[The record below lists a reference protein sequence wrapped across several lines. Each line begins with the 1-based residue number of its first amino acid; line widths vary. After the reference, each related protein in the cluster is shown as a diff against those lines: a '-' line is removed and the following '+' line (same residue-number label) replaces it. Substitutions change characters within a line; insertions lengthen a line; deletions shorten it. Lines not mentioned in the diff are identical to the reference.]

1 MAENAVPYDYIID
14 ADGLKESVTLLRTV
28 DRYMESIQRRVDRL
42 SRMRVV
48 IPIRLSDCLCE
59 PIKRIRENLE
69 SLTKSRWIV
78 SVTTK
83 IDLALDPS
91 IFIDAGRN
99 AGKSFNDNFEAALDP
114 KALLAKVKA
123 ALESMQLKI
132 TVSGAKD
139 KEENKGG
146 IFPFDDDDYK
156 DMLKDTISGAL
167 GGMLGSL
174 GFEGLKM
181 GKNGL
186 KKLFKKADSSTSPD
200 KPNNPNKALVDPQ
213 GNPLTSRKSFTTR
226 FKELGKSTIGF
237 GKNTIAL
244 GKKAIEK
251 TKNWMNDGSGN
262 GIVPSNNTPTN
273 SIPEKRSLPSS
284 EKSQGFSSPKRGFT
298 GTSSQRTL
306 SQAINSPVPKLVE
319 SRLLKT
325 AGKWIKP
332 LGYIATAASI
342 ATAKPGEER
351 NKQVRGAVGNAAGT
365 AIGAALG
372 SIVPGAG
379 TLAGGLI
386 GGYVGEK
393 LAEGKVG
400 KAVQGW
406 VSSGSKWV
414 RGLGKKKSKHKETTP
429 DEIPVSSDLNTTQ
442 ENRSVSKGPVRLPVF
457 SPVNVLK
464 GVRVDQPREA
474 TNLFQGTGHPNRFAP
489 ATIFAGNSASGTTI
503 ATAPK
508 PQPGVVAGIG
518 AGAGLGRLGGSA
530 LGQTGLLG
538 GLLPIVEWFKARLN
552 APSGPAAVGVSAA
565 LPLSPGNAQRLP
577 LTPTMQSNSPRQPA
591 NPPAPTININIPAG
605 AVQLTVKE
613 TEIDYNAITAQVST
627 RLTASIR
634 QTLENRP

>member
-14 ADGLKESVTLLRTV
+14 ADGLKESVTLPHSV
-28 DRYMESIQRRVDRL
+28 QRYMDNVQQRVEL
-42 SRMRVV
+42 MSRMRLLVT
-48 IPIRLSDCLCE
+48 IGLSDAVNDS
-59 PIKRIRENLE
+59 INRIWENIAR
-69 SLTKSRWIV
+69 LTQTLWIV
-78 SVTTK
+78 PIATRV
-83 IDLALDPS
+83 DLTMDPS
-91 IFIDAGRN
+91 IFTLAGQI
-99 AGKSFNDNFEAALDP
+99 AGNNFRSSFEAALDP
-114 KALLAKVKA
+114 AAMAAKVKTT
-123 ALESMQLKI
+123 LEGMQVKI
-132 TVSGAKD
+132 SVTQDEKDSGGDSWYD
-139 KEENKGG
+139 KIPGPLMDIFTGAVGG
-146 IFPFDDDDYK
+146 Y
-156 DMLKDTISGAL
+156 L
-167 GGMLGSL
+167 GDLAG
-174 GFEGLKM
+174 
-181 GKNGL
+181 
-186 KKLFKKADSSTSPD
+186 KKLKLKRKGSQDGDNDSPTPSERA
-200 KPNNPNKALVDPQ
+200 KPNRKTPHNKESPAPSP
-213 GNPLTSRKSFTTR
+213 GKPFITR

-262 GIVPSNNTPTN
+262 GIIPSNGTPTN
-273 SIPEKRSLPSS
+273 STPVKRSLPSS
-284 EKSQGFSSPKRGFT
+284 EKSRGFSSPKRSFT

-306 SQAINSPVPKLVE
+306 SQAINNPVPKLVE

-429 DEIPVSSDLNTTQ
+429 DEVPVSSNLNTVP
-442 ENRSVSKGPVRLPVF
+442 ENRSVSKGPVRLPAF
-457 SPVNVLK
+457 SPVNALQGK
-464 GVRVDQPREA
+464 RINPVRGA
-474 TNLFQGTGHPNRFAP
+474 ANIFQETGNPNRFAP
-489 ATIFAGNSASGTTI
+489 ATIFAGNNVSGTTI

-518 AGAGLGRLGGSA
+518 AGAALGRLGSGA
-530 LGQTGLLG
+530 IGQTGLLG

-552 APSGPAAVGVSAA
+552 APSGPAAVGVSVA
-565 LPLSPGNAQRLP
+565 LPPSPGNAQRLP
-577 LTPTMQSNSPRQPA
+577 LTPTMQPNSPRQPA

-613 TEIDYNAITAQVST
+613 TEIDYNAITAQVSA